1 MPNPDPDGELMQTLE
16 LVGRRGFAYA
26 WQMLRNHDDALDAV
40 QTALTAVWQHRRRL
54 RSDRDPRGWFYRV
67 LRNKCIDVLRSR
79 RTRRSGTLEVDLPDR
94 FAEDPASD
102 ADRREELMRLRQA
115 LAEISEEMREI
126 VLLRDFHDLP
136 YAEIATVLDI
146 PAGTVMSRLHRARS
160 ALRQR
165 LLAKER
171 PDEQL

>member
-26 WQMLRNHDDALDAV
+26 WQILRNHDDALDAV
-40 QTALTAVWQHRRRL
+40 QTALTAAWQHRRRL
-54 RSDRDPRGWFYRV
+54 QPGRDPRGWFYRV
-67 LRNKCIDVLRSR
+67 LRNKCIDLMRSR
-79 RTRRSGTLEVDLPDR
+79 QTRRSAALGNDLADR
-94 FAEDPASD
+94 FAAEPSHD
-102 ADRREELMRLRQA
+102 ADRREELTQLRQA
-115 LAEISEEMREI
+115 LAELPDEMREI

-136 YAEIATVLDI
+136 YAEIAMVLDI

-160 ALRQR
+160 ALRKR

>member
-1 MPNPDPDGELMQTLE
+1 MPNPNPDGELMQTLE

-54 RSDRDPRGWFYRV
+54 RPGRDPRGWFYRV
-67 LRNKCIDVLRSR
+67 LRNKCIDVMRSR
-79 RTRRSGTLEVDLPDR
+79 HTRRSAALEENLPDR
-94 FAEDPASD
+94 FAAEPSHD
-102 ADRREELMRLRQA
+102 ANCREELTRLRQA
-115 LAEISEEMREI
+115 LAELPDEMREI

-165 LLAKER
+165 LLAKEQ
-171 PDEQL
+171 PDE

>member
-1 MPNPDPDGELMQTLE
+1 MVNPNQDAELMQTLE

-54 RSDRDPRGWFYRV
+54 RAGRDPRGWFYRV
-67 LRNKCIDVLRSR
+67 LRNKCVDVLRSR
-79 RTRRSGTLEVDLPDR
+79 RVHQPATLASEPPDRSGT
-94 FAEDPASD
+94 DPARA
-102 ADRREELMRLRQA
+102 ADRREELKHLRQA
-115 LAEISEEMREI
+115 LEKLPEQMREI
-126 VLLRDFHDLP
+126 VLLRDFHDLA

-146 PAGTVMSRLHRARS
+146 PPGTVMSRLHRARS

-165 LLAKER
+165 LLAKEH
-171 PDEQL
+171 PDEQV

>member
-1 MPNPDPDGELMQTLE
+1 MPKPSPDADLMQALE

-54 RSDRDPRGWFYRV
+54 RPGRDPRGWFYRV
-67 LRNKCIDVLRSR
+67 LRNKCVDLMRSR
-79 RTRRSGTLEVDLPDR
+79 QTRRSAVLEKDLPDR
-94 FAEDPASD
+94 LATEPSHD
-102 ADRREELMRLRQA
+102 ADRQEQLTHLRQA
-115 LAEISEEMREI
+115 LAELPDEMREI

-136 YAEIATVLDI
+136 YAEIAMVLDI

-160 ALRQR
+160 ALRER
-165 LLAKER
+165 LLAKEQ
-171 PDEQL
+171 PDE